1 MNGIVERIY
10 VAATGRAAMRSLDE
24 VEALAGRG
32 LKGDR
37 YCEQR
42 GSGTGWDECQVTL
55 IEGEHLDEIT
65 ERLGVEVLNGEH
77 RRNIVS
83 RGISLDELEGK
94 CFRIG
99 EAVLVHDRPRPPC
112 AYIASITE
120 PQMTKALGRRAGI
133 CARVVQ
139 GGIIR
144 PGDPIFITGEAEMP
158 PRQETRDRQTRLD
171 PPHAPKSVTPLKVPG
186 RTLSN

>member
-83 RGISLDELEGK
+83 RGIPLDRLEGK

-120 PQMTKALGRRAGI
+120 PLMTKALGRRAGI

-144 PGDPIFITGEAEMP
+144 PGDPISITGEA
-158 PRQETRDRQTRLD
+158 T
-171 PPHAPKSVTPLKVPG
+171 VPG
-186 RTLSN
+186 RRGGREPPVERDQNV